1 MSEVP
6 YSRSP
11 QLSVVTHGE
20 QTVVGKLSADTL
32 TASAISA
39 RMERLPARGPV
50 ARMILMLGL
59 GAFFEIYD
67 VFLTAYI
74 APALIRTHIF
84 AKSSTSFVDLH
95 AIGAFVSAVFLG
107 FFVGTFFVTSLADRW
122 GRRKIFAYALL
133 FYTACSA
140 IMAFQSDPVWIV
152 FWRALAGLGMG
163 AEIVTIDAYVSEL
176 VPAAMR
182 GRAYASVQSIQYVAV
197 PVLAFLAWQLLPAT
211 ILGQDGW
218 RWIVWTGCMS
228 AIAVWLIRL
237 GLPESPRWLASRGRL
252 DEADQV
258 VSGLEA
264 RCIRDNG
271 SLPEPDWTNTVS
283 QPGKASIG
291 DVWKPPYRR
300 RTIMLMVFNFFQS
313 IGYYGFASWIPTL
326 LIANGVNVTHSLL
339 YSFLIAVANPLGPL
353 LSLLFADRIERKHL
367 IVGSAAIFAV
377 AGMLFSE
384 QHNAALVIAL
394 GIGMTLAGNCMS
406 FSYRAYQAE
415 LFPTRARARCIGM
428 VYSVSRL
435 SAMFSGLL
443 IGFTLH
449 HAGAQGVFA
458 IISGSMLIVVCVIG
472 IFGPRTRGL
481 RLEQISR

>member
-11 QLSVVTHGE
+11 QLSVLTHDE
-20 QTVVGKLSADTL
+20 HTVVEKPFAGTL

-39 RMERLPARGPV
+39 RMERLPARGPI
-50 ARMILMLGL
+50 ARMALMLGL

-67 VFLTAYI
+67 VFLTAYV
-74 APALIRTHIF
+74 APALVRTHIF
-84 AKSSTSFVDLH
+84 TKGGASFVDLH
-95 AIGAFVSAVFLG
+95 AIGAFVSAIFLG

-122 GRRKIFAYALL
+122 GRRKVFVYALL

-140 IMAFQSDPVWIV
+140 TMAFQSDPVWIV

-163 AEIVTIDAYVSEL
+163 AEIVTIDAYLSEL
-176 VPAAMR
+176 VPAAVR
-182 GRAYASVQSIQYVAV
+182 GRAYAFVQSIQYVAV
-197 PVLAFLAWQLLPAT
+197 PVLAFLAWQLLPVT
-211 ILGQDGW
+211 ILGQQGW
-218 RWIVWTGCMS
+218 RWIVWIGCVS
-228 AIAVWLIRL
+228 AVAVWFIRL

-252 DEADQV
+252 EEADQV
-258 VSGLEA
+258 VSRLEA
-264 RCIRDNG
+264 ECIRNTG
-271 SLPEPDWTNTVS
+271 NLPEPTGTTTAP
-283 QPGKASIG
+283 QPGSASTNEA
-291 DVWKPPYRR
+291 WKPPYRR

-313 IGYYGFASWIPTL
+313 IGYYGFASWVPTL

-339 YSFLIAVANPLGPL
+339 YSFLIAVANPIGPL
-353 LSLLFADRIERKHL
+353 LSLLIADRFERKHL

-377 AGMLFSE
+377 AGTLFAQ
-384 QHNAALVIAL
+384 QHNAASVIAL

-415 LFPTRARARCIGM
+415 LFPTRTRARCIGM

-435 SAMFSGLL
+435 SAMFSGFL

-458 IISGSMLIVVCVIG
+458 IISGAMFIVVCVIG
-472 IFGPRTRGL
+472 AFGPRTKGL
-481 RLEQISR
+481 RLEQISQ